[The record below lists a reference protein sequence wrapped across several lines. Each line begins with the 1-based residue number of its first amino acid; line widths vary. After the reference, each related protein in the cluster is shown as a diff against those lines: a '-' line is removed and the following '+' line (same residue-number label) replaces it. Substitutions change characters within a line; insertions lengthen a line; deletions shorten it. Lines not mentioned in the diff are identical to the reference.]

1 MRNNTKTA
9 DSLLE
14 QYPTKT
20 VPLSKQEE
28 KRIYDLAMKKIEKAG
43 SYTPPKLKKH
53 RRIPVCVAAAVAAT
67 CVLSAGIAAAPY
79 IKELADGKIGF
90 FTDAKSQ
97 AQVQNVLDAPRGEY
111 GGQQTDTEAHNTE
124 IGQTQ
129 TLDGVN
135 YTLDTVSMDAAT
147 LDCFFTVSGENVVS
161 KFLDADSIYPE
172 WDQLSSNTPWMAAQ
186 INGGEEIY
194 TVQSDFY
201 RQGDD
206 TFRLWLHYQ
215 LPEEPQGD
223 TVMLRLLDSDAAS
236 GEPGLS
242 YTMELNGEQVRA
254 GVRRV
259 APTVLDFGI
268 TDALLGDNPITLD
281 SLCFGTGSG
290 SLVKHSEADEKFAE
304 THPFGVVSEDEEKKL
319 RGEDADNPVIFNGGM
334 ILTDDTGRELLPSSP
349 DGVSGGAVAY
359 TVPAENA
366 QSITFTPVYHSGV
379 DEYEERTVTVD
390 EMQQGVKIATSDAG
404 GYTLQNFAVQ
414 GRALTWQMV
423 PYGYAQSC
431 ELTPQDEEYIDTNT
445 NSYAMRSSTVDPT
458 TGIISCRIDYYTAD
472 PAQVAKIS
480 EFRYLFGSGYHA
492 DESRAVT
499 LPLQ

>member
-1 MRNNTKTA
+1 M
-9 DSLLE
+9 S
-14 QYPTKT
+14 
-20 VPLSKQEE
+20 
-28 KRIYDLAMKKIEKAG
+28 
-43 SYTPPKLKKH
+43 
-53 RRIPVCVAAAVAAT
+53 
-67 CVLSAGIAAAPY
+67 
-79 IKELADGKIGF
+79 
-90 FTDAKSQ
+90 
-97 AQVQNVLDAPRGEY
+97 
-111 GGQQTDTEAHNTE
+111 
-124 IGQTQ
+124 
-129 TLDGVN
+129 
-135 YTLDTVSMDAAT
+135 
-147 LDCFFTVSGENVVS
+147 
-161 KFLDADSIYPE
+161 
-172 WDQLSSNTPWMAAQ
+172 
-186 INGGEEIY
+186 
-194 TVQSDFY
+194 
-201 RQGDD
+201 
-206 TFRLWLHYQ
+206 
-215 LPEEPQGD
+215 
-223 TVMLRLLDSDAAS
+223 
-236 GEPGLS
+236 
-242 YTMELNGEQVRA
+242 
-254 GVRRV
+254 
-259 APTVLDFGI
+259 
-268 TDALLGDNPITLD
+268 ALLGDNPITLD

-290 SLVKHSEADEKFAE
+290 SLAVHSEADEKFAE

-349 DGVSGGAVAY
+349 DGVSGSAVAY
-359 TVPAENA
+359 TVPDENA

-379 DEYEERTVTVD
+379 YEYEERTVTVD

-480 EFRYLFGSGYHA
+480 EFRYLFGGGYHA

>member
-1 MRNNTKTA
+1 MRNYTENA

-28 KRIYDLAMKKIEKAG
+28 KRIYDMALKKIEKAG

-53 RRIPVCVAAAVAAT
+53 RRVPVCVAAAVAAT

-79 IKELADGKIGF
+79 IKELAGGKIGF

-111 GGQQTDTEAHNTE
+111 GGQQTDTEGHNTE

-147 LDCFFTVSGENVVS
+147 LDCFFTVSGENVVA

-172 WDQLSSNTPWMAAQ
+172 WEQLYFNTPWMMAQ
-186 INGGEEIY
+186 INGGEEIHSM
-194 TVQSDFY
+194 QSDFY

-206 TFRLWLHYQ
+206 TFRLWLHFQ
-215 LPEEPQGD
+215 LPQEPQGD
-223 TVMLRLLDSDAAS
+223 TVMLRLVDSDPAL

-254 GVRRV
+254 GARRV

-268 TDALLGDNPITLD
+268 ADALLGDNPITLD

-290 SLVKHSEADEKFAE
+290 SLVKHSEASEKFYK
-304 THPFGVVSEDEEKKL
+304 THPLGAEGEDEGKKL
-319 RGEDADNPVIFNGGM
+319 KGEDPDNPVNFGGEM
-334 ILTDDTGRELLPSSP
+334 ILTDDTGRELLPSYP
-349 DGVSGGAVAY
+349 DGVFADVVAY

-379 DEYEERTVTVD
+379 YEYEERTVTVD

-414 GRALTWQMV
+414 GQALTWQMV

-480 EFRYLFGSGYHA
+480 EFRYLFGGGYHA

>member
-1 MRNNTKTA
+1 MTWRW
-9 DSLLE
+9 
-14 QYPTKT
+14 
-20 VPLSKQEE
+20 
-28 KRIYDLAMKKIEKAG
+28 KKNREGGQLHAAQAEKAPPCTRVRGRCRG
-43 SYTPPKLKKH
+43 SNLCAFGRHCRSTVYQGTG
-53 RRIPVCVAAAVAAT
+53 RR
-67 CVLSAGIAAAPY
+67 
-79 IKELADGKIGF
+79 KNRF

-111 GGQQTDTEAHNTE
+111 GGQQTDTEGHNTE

-147 LDCFFTVSGENVVS
+147 LDCFFTVSGENVMS

-172 WDQLSSNTPWMAAQ
+172 WEQLSSNTPWMAAQ

-194 TVQSDFY
+194 TMQSDFY

-223 TVMLRLLDSDAAS
+223 TVMLRLLDSHAAA

-254 GVRRV
+254 GARRV

-290 SLVKHSEADEKFAE
+290 SLAVHSEADEKFAE

-379 DEYEERTVTVD
+379 YEYEERTVTVD

-472 PAQVAKIS
+472 PAQVAKNQRVPVCVQRRIPCG
-480 EFRYLFGSGYHA
+480 RKPCCHAAVAIKKVALDKPVGS
-492 DESRAVT
+492 VV
-499 LPLQ
+499 Q

>member
-1 MRNNTKTA
+1 M
-9 DSLLE
+9 
-14 QYPTKT
+14 YPCAW
-20 VPLSKQEE
+20 PLPW
-28 KRIYDLAMKKIEKAG
+28 L
-43 SYTPPKLKKH
+43 PPG
-53 RRIPVCVAAAVAAT
+53 
-67 CVLSAGIAAAPY
+67 VLSAGIAAAPY
-79 IKELADGKIGF
+79 IKELAEGKIGF

-111 GGQQTDTEAHNTE
+111 GGQQTDTEGHNTK

-172 WDQLSSNTPWMAAQ
+172 WEQLSSNTPWMAAQ
-186 INGGEEIY
+186 VNGGKEIY

-223 TVMLRLLDSDAAS
+223 TVMLRLLDSHAAE

-254 GVRRV
+254 GARRV

-319 RGEDADNPVIFNGGM
+319 WGEDADNPVIFNGGM

-349 DGVSGGAVAY
+349 TGCPAVLLPIPCRPKMPKASPLPPC
-359 TVPAENA
+359 T
-366 QSITFTPVYHSGV
+366 T
-379 DEYEERTVTVD
+379 
-390 EMQQGVKIATSDAG
+390 
-404 GYTLQNFAVQ
+404 AV
-414 GRALTWQMV
+414 
-423 PYGYAQSC
+423 C
-431 ELTPQDEEYIDTNT
+431 TNT
-445 NSYAMRSSTVDPT
+445 RSAP
-458 TGIISCRIDYYTAD
+458 
-472 PAQVAKIS
+472 
-480 EFRYLFGSGYHA
+480 
-492 DESRAVT
+492 
-499 LPLQ
+499 

>member
-1 MRNNTKTA
+1 MRNYTEITN
-9 DSLLE
+9 SLLE
-14 QYPTKT
+14 QYPTEDA
-20 VPLSKQEE
+20 PLTKQEQQ
-28 KRIYDLAMKKIEKAG
+28 RIYDLTMQKIEWAG

-53 RRIPVCVAAAVAAT
+53 RRVPFCVAAAVAAT
-67 CVLSAGIAAAPY
+67 CVLSVGIAAAPY
-79 IKELADGKIGF
+79 IKELTGGKIGF

-111 GGQQTDTEAHNTE
+111 GGQQSDTEAHNTE

-129 TLDGVN
+129 TLDSVH

-172 WDQLSSNTPWMAAQ
+172 WEQLSSNTPWMAAQ
-186 INGGEEIY
+186 INGGEKIY
-194 TVQSDFY
+194 TMQSDFY

-223 TVMLRLLDSDAAS
+223 IVMLRLLDSHAAA

-242 YTMELNGEQVRA
+242 YTTELNGEQVRA
-254 GVRRV
+254 GARRV

-268 TDALLGDNPITLD
+268 ADALLGDNPITLD

-304 THPFGVVSEDEEKKL
+304 THPNGVVSEDEEKKL

-334 ILTDDTGRELLPSSP
+334 ILTDDTGRELLPSYP

-359 TVPAENA
+359 TVPDQNA
-366 QSITFTPVYHSGV
+366 Q
-379 DEYEERTVTVD
+379 D

-414 GRALTWQMV
+414 GQALTWQMI
-423 PYGYAQSC
+423 PYGYVQSC
-431 ELTPQDEEYIDTNT
+431 ELMPQDEEYIDTNT
-445 NSYAMRSSTVDPT
+445 NSYALRSSTVDPT

-480 EFRYLFGSGYHA
+480 EFRYLFGGGYHA

>member
-1 MRNNTKTA
+1 M
-9 DSLLE
+9 
-14 QYPTKT
+14 
-20 VPLSKQEE
+20 
-28 KRIYDLAMKKIEKAG
+28 
-43 SYTPPKLKKH
+43 
-53 RRIPVCVAAAVAAT
+53 
-67 CVLSAGIAAAPY
+67 
-79 IKELADGKIGF
+79 
-90 FTDAKSQ
+90 
-97 AQVQNVLDAPRGEY
+97 QNVLDAPRGEY
-111 GGQQTDTEAHNTE
+111 GGQQSDTEGHNTE

-135 YTLDTVSMDAAT
+135 YTLDKVSMDAAT

-172 WDQLSSNTPWMAAQ
+172 WEQLSSNTPWMAAQ

-194 TVQSDFY
+194 TMQSDFY

-223 TVMLRLLDSDAAS
+223 TVMLRLLDSHAAA
-236 GEPGLS
+236 GEPGLN

-254 GVRRV
+254 GARRV

-268 TDALLGDNPITLD
+268 ADALLGENPITLD

-304 THPFGVVSEDEEKKL
+304 THPNGVVSEDEEKKL

-334 ILTDDTGRELLPSSP
+334 ILTDDTWARAFCPATRTACPAVLLPIPCRPKMPKASPLPPCTTAVYRLRGAHRDRGRNAAGREQLP
-349 DGVSGGAVAY
+349 
-359 TVPAENA
+359 PA
-366 QSITFTPVYHSGV
+366 H
-379 DEYEERTVTVD
+379 
-390 EMQQGVKIATSDAG
+390 AG

-472 PAQVAKIS
+472 PAQVEIS

>member
-1 MRNNTKTA
+1 MRNYTEIT

-14 QYPTKT
+14 QYPTEEA
-20 VPLSKQEE
+20 PLTKQEQQ
-28 KRIYDLAMKKIEKAG
+28 RIYELAMQKIERAG

-53 RRIPVCVAAAVAAT
+53 RRVPFCVAAAVAAT
-67 CVLSAGIAAAPY
+67 CVLSVGIAAAPY
-79 IKELADGKIGF
+79 IKELTGRKIGF

-111 GGQQTDTEAHNTE
+111 GGQQSDTEAHNTE
-124 IGQTQ
+124 IGQTL

-147 LDCFFTVSGENVVS
+147 LDCFFTVSGENVVA
-161 KFLDADSIYPE
+161 KFLDANSIYPE
-172 WDQLSSNTPWMAAQ
+172 WDQLSSNTPWIAAQ
-186 INGGEEIY
+186 INGGKEIY
-194 TVQSDFY
+194 TMQSDFY

-223 TVMLRLLDSDAAS
+223 TVMLRLLDSHAVQ

-254 GVRRV
+254 GARRV

-268 TDALLGDNPITLD
+268 ADALLGDNPITLD

-290 SLVKHSEADEKFAE
+290 SLVKHSEASEKFAE
-304 THPFGVVSEDEEKKL
+304 THPLGVVSEDEEKKL
-319 RGEDADNPVIFNGGM
+319 RGEDADNPVIFDGEM
-334 ILTDDTGRELLPSSP
+334 ILTDDTGRELLPSYP
-349 DGVSGGAVAY
+349 DGVFADVVAY

-379 DEYEERTVTVD
+379 CEIEDRTVTVG
-390 EMQQGVKIATSDAG
+390 EMQQGVKIAISDVG

-423 PYGYAQSC
+423 PYGCVRGC
-431 ELTPQDEEYIDTNT
+431 ELMPQDEEYIDTNT
-445 NSYAMRSSTVDPT
+445 NSYALRSSTVDPT

-480 EFRYLFGSGYHA
+480 EFRYVFEGGYHA
-492 DESRAVT
+492 DASRAVT
-499 LPLQ
+499 LPLE

>member
-28 KRIYDLAMKKIEKAG
+28 KRIYDMALKKIEKAG

-53 RRIPVCVAAAVAAT
+53 RRVPVCVAAAAAAT

-79 IKELADGKIGF
+79 IKELAGGKIVF

-111 GGQQTDTEAHNTE
+111 GGQQTDTEGHNTE

-147 LDCFFTVSGENVVS
+147 LDCFFTVSGENVMS

-172 WDQLSSNTPWMAAQ
+172 WEQLSSNTPWMAAQ

-194 TVQSDFY
+194 TMQSDFY

-223 TVMLRLLDSDAAS
+223 TVMLRLLDSHAAA

-242 YTMELNGEQVRA
+242 
-254 GVRRV
+254 
-259 APTVLDFGI
+259 
-268 TDALLGDNPITLD
+268 
-281 SLCFGTGSG
+281 
-290 SLVKHSEADEKFAE
+290 
-304 THPFGVVSEDEEKKL
+304 
-319 RGEDADNPVIFNGGM
+319 
-334 ILTDDTGRELLPSSP
+334 
-349 DGVSGGAVAY
+349 
-359 TVPAENA
+359 
-366 QSITFTPVYHSGV
+366 
-379 DEYEERTVTVD
+379 
-390 EMQQGVKIATSDAG
+390 
-404 GYTLQNFAVQ
+404 
-414 GRALTWQMV
+414 
-423 PYGYAQSC
+423 
-431 ELTPQDEEYIDTNT
+431 
-445 NSYAMRSSTVDPT
+445 
-458 TGIISCRIDYYTAD
+458 
-472 PAQVAKIS
+472 
-480 EFRYLFGSGYHA
+480 
-492 DESRAVT
+492 
-499 LPLQ
+499 

>member
-1 MRNNTKTA
+1 MRNYTETT

-14 QYPTKT
+14 QYPTEDA
-20 VPLSKQEE
+20 PLTKQEQQ
-28 KRIYDLAMKKIEKAG
+28 RIYELAMQKIERAG

-53 RRIPVCVAAAVAAT
+53 RRVPFCVAAAVAAT

-79 IKELADGKIGF
+79 IKELTGGKIGF

-97 AQVQNVLDAPRGEY
+97 TQVQNVLDAPRGEY
-111 GGQQTDTEAHNTE
+111 GGQQSDTEAHNTE
-124 IGQTQ
+124 IGQTL
-129 TLDGVN
+129 TLDGVH

-147 LDCFFTVSGENVVS
+147 LDCFFTVSGENVVA

-172 WDQLSSNTPWMAAQ
+172 WYQLSSNTPWMAAQ
-186 INGGEEIY
+186 INGGEELY
-194 TVQSDFY
+194 TMQSDFY

-223 TVMLRLLDSDAAS
+223 TVMLRLLDTHAAE

-254 GVRRV
+254 GARRI

-290 SLVKHSEADEKFAE
+290 SLVKHSEASEKFAE
-304 THPFGVVSEDEEKKL
+304 THPNGVVSEDEVKKW
-319 RGEDADNPVIFNGGM
+319 RGEDADNPVIFNGEM
-334 ILTDDTGRELLPSSP
+334 ILTDDTGRELLPSYP
-349 DGVSGGAVAY
+349 HGVSADAVAY
-359 TVPAENA
+359 TVPDQNA

-379 DEYEERTVTVD
+379 FEYEDRTVTVG
-390 EMQQGVKIATSDAG
+390 EMQQGVKIATSNAG

-414 GRALTWQMV
+414 GQALTWQMI
-423 PYGYAQSC
+423 PYGFVQNI
-431 ELTPQDEEYIDTNT
+431 ELMPQDEEYIDTNT

-480 EFRYLFGSGYHA
+480 EFRYLFGGGYYA
-492 DESRAVT
+492 DASRAVT